1 MDTKKDLAERI
12 SRLGT
17 ESAFEVLKKA
27 KALEAQGKEV
37 IHLEIGQPDFTTPS
51 NIIDAAYEAMKNGVT
66 GYTPSQGELDVRKS
80 IANYIRR
87 QKNVDTN
94 EEEIVIVPGGK
105 PIMFF
110 TMLALINPGDEVIYP
125 NPGFPIYES
134 CINFAGGIPVP
145 MPILQENDFKVD
157 VDKLKEII
165 SPKTKLIIINSPGNP
180 TGGVLEKDDILK
192 IAEIVRGTNAYIL
205 SDEIYDRLS
214 FSNEPAFSI
223 ASIPDMKDRT
233 IILDGFSK
241 SYAMT
246 GWRLGYGVMN
256 KDLADAITV
265 LMVNS
270 NSCAAAFSQ
279 QAAIEALEG
288 PQDMVEEM
296 KKAYF
301 ERLSYVVN
309 ALNEIDGIECL
320 MPGGSFYAFPSVK
333 GLGVDDREFA
343 DRLLNEAGV
352 ATLAGSAFG
361 KFGSGHIRISAANS
375 MENLKKAVE
384 KIKKFVEEEL

>member
-1 MDTKKDLAERI
+1 M
-12 SRLGT
+12 
-17 ESAFEVLKKA
+17 
-27 KALEAQGKEV
+27 
-37 IHLEIGQPDFTTPS
+37 
-51 NIIDAAYEAMKNGVT
+51 
-66 GYTPSQGELDVRKS
+66 
-80 IANYIRR
+80 
-87 QKNVDTN
+87 
-94 EEEIVIVPGGK
+94 
-105 PIMFF
+105 
-110 TMLALINPGDEVIYP
+110 IY
-125 NPGFPIYES
+125 
-134 CINFAGGIPVP
+134 
-145 MPILQENDFKVD
+145 
-157 VDKLKEII
+157 
-165 SPKTKLIIINSPGNP
+165 
-180 TGGVLEKDDILK
+180 K

-333 GLGVDDREFA
+333 GLGC
-343 DRLLNEAGV
+343 
-352 ATLAGSAFG
+352 
-361 KFGSGHIRISAANS
+361 
-375 MENLKKAVE
+375 
-384 KIKKFVEEEL
+384 

>member
-1 MDTKKDLAERI
+1 M
-12 SRLGT
+12 
-17 ESAFEVLKKA
+17 
-27 KALEAQGKEV
+27 
-37 IHLEIGQPDFTTPS
+37 
-51 NIIDAAYEAMKNGVT
+51 
-66 GYTPSQGELDVRKS
+66 
-80 IANYIRR
+80 
-87 QKNVDTN
+87 
-94 EEEIVIVPGGK
+94 
-105 PIMFF
+105 
-110 TMLALINPGDEVIYP
+110 
-125 NPGFPIYES
+125 
-134 CINFAGGIPVP
+134 
-145 MPILQENDFKVD
+145 
-157 VDKLKEII
+157 
-165 SPKTKLIIINSPGNP
+165 
-180 TGGVLEKDDILK
+180 
-192 IAEIVRGTNAYIL
+192 
-205 SDEIYDRLS
+205 
-214 FSNEPAFSI
+214 
-223 ASIPDMKDRT
+223 
-233 IILDGFSK
+233 
-241 SYAMT
+241 
-246 GWRLGYGVMN
+246 
-256 KDLADAITV
+256 ADAITV